1 MQYSTLKNWAS
12 ITSVFLWYC
21 EIFKNT
27 YFAEHLRMTALQDQS
42 FLQKLQKLIR
52 VTLILEPLSDELA
65 DLKPANFINKETKH
79 RRFPVFY
86 QASFLRTP
94 SKNLPYW
101 KRLNPGKNCHSKSLI
116 SVLLAKKQSP
126 RGVL

>member
-1 MQYSTLKNWAS
+1 
-12 ITSVFLWYC
+12 
-21 EIFKNT
+21 
-27 YFAEHLRMTALQDQS
+27 MTALQDQS

-65 DLKPANFINKETKH
+65 DLKPANFINKKTKH

-94 SKNLPYW
+94 SKNLPYG
-101 KRLNPGKNCHSKSLI
+101 KRLNPGKDCHSKGLI